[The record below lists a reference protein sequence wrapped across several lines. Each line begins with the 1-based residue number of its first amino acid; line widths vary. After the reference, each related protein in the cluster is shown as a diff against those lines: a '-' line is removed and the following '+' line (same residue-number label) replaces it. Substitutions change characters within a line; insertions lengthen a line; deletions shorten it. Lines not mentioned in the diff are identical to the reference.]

1 MQQPQR
7 LSLRFAMTGQPPVDL
22 GDVIPVFHR
31 WIQDGKTDAMLIDV
45 ADYRHVQAGPG
56 IVMVGHADDFG
67 IDNGVQAGAEGQGF
81 YYVRKHAR
89 LRDTQP
95 FPVRLREIWTR
106 ALAAAHELEQEE
118 GLRVQ
123 VDPARVRLVVLD
135 RLRYPFAPES
145 LRAAQGALRA
155 FFAEAYGTDD
165 FVLDHPSPDARLPM
179 TWRVA
184 GPQGASLDAL
194 RTRAAA

>member
-7 LSLRFAMTGQPPVDL
+7 LSLRFEMTGPSPVDL

-31 WIQDGKTDAMLIDV
+31 WIQDSRTDAMLIDV

-56 IVMVGHADDFG
+56 VVMVGHADDFG
-67 IDNGVQAGAEGQGF
+67 IDNGVQAGVAGQGF

-95 FPVRLREIWTR
+95 FPVRLREIWAR
-106 ALAAAHELEQEE
+106 ALATAHLLEQEAE
-118 GLRVQ
+118 LRAQ
-123 VDPARVRLVVLD
+123 VNPACVRLVVLD
-135 RLRYPFAPES
+135 RLRYPFTPEA
-145 LRAAQGALRA
+145 LRGAQDALRA

-165 FVLDHPSPDARLPM
+165 FVLDHPPPDARLPM

-184 GPQGASLDAL
+184 APQGAALDAL
-194 RTRAAA
+194 RARAVA